1 MQKLKIVT
9 NFFMTTVIFFLLF
22 FFPYLNYYNLVTTNS
37 FDLLSLKNFLF
48 FLVSIFLILIIRRN
62 LFNKKIIYYGIGIG
76 FISFFI
82 SSTAILMKNITLLNP
97 SIVSLVFLCLN
108 IFLIIYSIFKGK
120 VIKKKNIK
128 ITSNKI
134 KNNLRLIFLSDL
146 HLGSN
151 SQEYLDKVISIL
163 SKIQYDFL
171 LIGGDLIDSSSFKL
185 KYLEKFKLLKKKI
198 FFVTGNHEYYLNN
211 THEIL
216 EVLQRNRVLYL
227 NNSSLIYK
235 NLNIIGLNDNQT
247 VSSQKKLALKLKK
260 EHLFNLVLVHKPSV
274 WSFIRNKVDLVLAGH
289 THNGQIF
296 PFNLLVKLKFNFCY
310 GIYKKYESTLYVSS
324 GLGCWGPKMRLGS
337 SNEMLEIN
345 LAPK

>member
-1 MQKLKIVT
+1 MS
-9 NFFMTTVIFFLLF
+9 TVIFFLLF
-22 FFPYLNYYNLVTTNS
+22 FFPYLNYYNLVATNS

-62 LFNKKIIYYGIGIG
+62 LLNKKIIYYGIGIG

-82 SSTAILMKNITLLNP
+82 SSTAILMKNITLLSA
-97 SIVSLVFLCLN
+97 SIISLVFLCLN
-108 IFLIIYSIFKGK
+108 IFLIIYSIFKGN

-134 KNNLRLIFLSDL
+134 KNNLKLIFLSDL

-163 SKIQYDFL
+163 SKIQYDLL

-216 EVLQRNRVLYL
+216 EVLQTNGVFYL

-296 PFNLLVKLKFNFCY
+296 PFNLLVKLKFKFCY

>member
-1 MQKLKIVT
+1 
-9 NFFMTTVIFFLLF
+9 MTTVIFYLLF
-22 FFPYLNYYNLVTTNS
+22 FFPYLTYYNLVATNS
-37 FDLLSLKNFLF
+37 FDLLSLTNFLF
-48 FLVSIFLILIIRRN
+48 FLVSVFLILIVRRN
-62 LFNKKIIYYGIGIG
+62 LLNKKVLYYGIGIG
-76 FISFFI
+76 FVSLFI
-82 SSTAILMKNITLLNP
+82 SSIAILIKNTTFLSTNIIL
-97 SIVSLVFLCLN
+97 LVFLCLN
-108 IFLIIYSIFKGK
+108 IFLVTYSIFKGS

-128 ITSNKI
+128 ITSDKV
-134 KNNLRLIFLSDL
+134 KNNLKFIFLSDF

-151 SQEYLDKVISIL
+151 SKEYLDKVISIL
-163 SKIQYDFL
+163 NKIQYDFL

-185 KYLEKFKLLKKKI
+185 KYLEKLKLLKKKI

-216 EVLQRNRVLYL
+216 EVLQRNGVLYL

-235 NLNIIGLNDNQT
+235 DLNIIGLNDNQT

-274 WSFIRNKVDLVLAGH
+274 WSFIRNKVDLVLSGH

-296 PFNLLVKLKFNFCY
+296 PFNLLVKLKFKFCY
-310 GIYKKYESTLYVSS
+310 GIYKKYGSTLYVSS

-337 SNEMLEIN
+337 SNEILEIN

>member
-1 MQKLKIVT
+1 
-9 NFFMTTVIFFLLF
+9 MTTVIFYLLF
-22 FFPYLNYYNLVTTNS
+22 FFPYLTYYNLVATNS
-37 FDLLSLKNFLF
+37 FDLLSLTNFLF
-48 FLVSIFLILIIRRN
+48 FLVSVFLILIIRRN
-62 LFNKKIIYYGIGIG
+62 LLNKKVLYYGIGIG
-76 FISFFI
+76 FVSFFI
-82 SSTAILMKNITLLNP
+82 SSIAILIKNTTFLSTNIIL
-97 SIVSLVFLCLN
+97 LVFLCLN
-108 IFLIIYSIFKGK
+108 IFLVTYSVFKGS

-128 ITSNKI
+128 ITSDKV
-134 KNNLRLIFLSDL
+134 KNNLKFIFLSDF

-151 SQEYLDKVISIL
+151 SKEYLDKVISIL
-163 SKIQYDFL
+163 NKIQYDFL

-185 KYLEKFKLLKKKI
+185 KYLEKLKLLKKKI

-216 EVLQRNRVLYL
+216 EVLQRNGVLYL

-296 PFNLLVKLKFNFCY
+296 PFNLLVKLKFKFCY
-310 GIYKKYESTLYVSS
+310 GIYKKYGSTLYVSS

-337 SNEMLEIN
+337 SNEILEIN

>member
-1 MQKLKIVT
+1 
-9 NFFMTTVIFFLLF
+9 MTTVIFYLLF
-22 FFPYLNYYNLVTTNS
+22 FFPYLTYYNVVATNS
-37 FDLLSLKNFLF
+37 FDLLSLTNFLF
-48 FLVSIFLILIIRRN
+48 FLVSVFLILIIRRN
-62 LFNKKIIYYGIGIG
+62 LFNKKVIYYGIGIG
-76 FISFFI
+76 FVSFFI
-82 SSTAILMKNITLLNP
+82 SSIAILIKNTTFLSTNI
-97 SIVSLVFLCLN
+97 IFLVFLCLN
-108 IFLIIYSIFKGK
+108 IFLVTYSIFKGNI
-120 VIKKKNIK
+120 IKKKNIK
-128 ITSNKI
+128 ITSDKV
-134 KNNLRLIFLSDL
+134 KNNLKFIFLSDF

-151 SQEYLDKVISIL
+151 SKEYLDKVISIL
-163 SKIQYDFL
+163 NKIQYDFL

-185 KYLEKFKLLKKKI
+185 KYLEKLKLLKKKI

-216 EVLQRNRVLYL
+216 EVLQRNKVLYL

-247 VSSQKKLALKLKK
+247 VSSQKKLALKLKR

-296 PFNLLVKLKFNFCY
+296 PFNLLVKLKFKFCY
-310 GIYKKYESTLYVSS
+310 GIYKKYGSTLYVSS

-337 SNEMLEIN
+337 SNEILEIN
-345 LAPK
+345 LAPKYRK

>member
-1 MQKLKIVT
+1 
-9 NFFMTTVIFFLLF
+9 MTTVIFYLLF
-22 FFPYLNYYNLVTTNS
+22 FFPYLTYYNLVATNS
-37 FDLLSLKNFLF
+37 FDLLSLTNFLF
-48 FLVSIFLILIIRRN
+48 FLVSVFLILIIRRN
-62 LFNKKIIYYGIGIG
+62 LLNKKVLYYGIGIG
-76 FISFFI
+76 FVSLFI
-82 SSTAILMKNITLLNP
+82 SSIAILIKNTTFLSTNIIPLA
-97 SIVSLVFLCLN
+97 FLCLN
-108 IFLIIYSIFKGK
+108 IFLVTYSIFKGS

-128 ITSNKI
+128 ITSDKV
-134 KNNLRLIFLSDL
+134 KNNLKFIFLSDF

-151 SQEYLDKVISIL
+151 SKEYLDKVISIL
-163 SKIQYDFL
+163 NKIQYDFL

-185 KYLEKFKLLKKKI
+185 KYLEKLKLLKKKI

-216 EVLQRNRVLYL
+216 EVLQKNGVLYL

-247 VSSQKKLALKLKK
+247 VSSQKKIALKLKK

-296 PFNLLVKLKFNFCY
+296 PFNLLVKLKFKFCY
-310 GIYKKYESTLYVSS
+310 GIYKKYGSTLYVSS

-337 SNEMLEIN
+337 SNEILEIN

>member
-1 MQKLKIVT
+1 
-9 NFFMTTVIFFLLF
+9 MTTVIFYLLF
-22 FFPYLNYYNLVTTNS
+22 FFPYLTYYNLVATNS
-37 FDLLSLKNFLF
+37 FDLLSLTNFLF
-48 FLVSIFLILIIRRN
+48 FLVSVFLILIIRRN
-62 LFNKKIIYYGIGIG
+62 LLNKKVLYYGIGIG
-76 FISFFI
+76 FVSFFV
-82 SSTAILMKNITLLNP
+82 SSIAILIKNTTFLSTNIIL
-97 SIVSLVFLCLN
+97 LVFLSLN
-108 IFLIIYSIFKGK
+108 IFLVTYSIFKGS

-128 ITSNKI
+128 ITSDKV
-134 KNNLRLIFLSDL
+134 KNNLKFIFLSDF

-151 SQEYLDKVISIL
+151 SKEYLDKVISIL
-163 SKIQYDFL
+163 NKIQYDFL

-185 KYLEKFKLLKKKI
+185 KYLEKLKLLKKKI

-216 EVLQRNRVLYL
+216 EVLQRNGVLCL

-247 VSSQKKLALKLKK
+247 VPSQKKLALKLKK

-274 WSFIRNKVDLVLAGH
+274 WSFIRNKVDLVLSGH

-296 PFNLLVKLKFNFCY
+296 PFNLLVKLKFKFCY
-310 GIYKKYESTLYVSS
+310 GIYKKYGSTLYVSS

-337 SNEMLEIN
+337 SNEILEIN
-345 LAPK
+345 LVPK

>member
-1 MQKLKIVT
+1 
-9 NFFMTTVIFFLLF
+9 MTTVIFYLLF
-22 FFPYLNYYNLVTTNS
+22 FFPYLTYYNLVATNS
-37 FDLLSLKNFLF
+37 FDLLSLTNFLF
-48 FLVSIFLILIIRRN
+48 FLVSVFLILIIRRN
-62 LFNKKIIYYGIGIG
+62 LLNKKVLYYGIGIG
-76 FISFFI
+76 FVSFFI
-82 SSTAILMKNITLLNP
+82 SSIAILIKNTTFLSTNIIL
-97 SIVSLVFLCLN
+97 LVFLSLN
-108 IFLIIYSIFKGK
+108 IFLVTYSIFKGS

-128 ITSNKI
+128 ITSDKV
-134 KNNLRLIFLSDL
+134 KNNLKFIFLSDF

-151 SQEYLDKVISIL
+151 SKEYLDKVISIL
-163 SKIQYDFL
+163 NKIQYDFL

-216 EVLQRNRVLYL
+216 EVLQRNGVLYL

-274 WSFIRNKVDLVLAGH
+274 WSFIRNKVDLVLSGH

-296 PFNLLVKLKFNFCY
+296 PFNLLVKLKFKFCY

-337 SNEMLEIN
+337 SNEILEIN